1 MLSNEQSFPS
11 LQVSSVSWADLFA
24 KSLIEMIQTAP
35 LIIKDASRPIVS
47 VIERPESVIQ
57 VTTSKMLPKKQY
69 EIKDNEF

>member
-1 MLSNEQSFPS
+1 
-11 LQVSSVSWADLFA
+11 
-24 KSLIEMIQTAP
+24 LIEMIQTAP